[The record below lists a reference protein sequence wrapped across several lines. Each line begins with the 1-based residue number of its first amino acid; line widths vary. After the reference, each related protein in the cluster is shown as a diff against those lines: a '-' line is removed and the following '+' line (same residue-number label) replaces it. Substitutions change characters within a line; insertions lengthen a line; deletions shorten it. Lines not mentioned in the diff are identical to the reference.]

1 MISFA
6 IRADIRRSFEVY
18 TVPPCVVEGSGV
30 DMSEASLTS
39 STAWPSRT
47 VSTSMP
53 CGPYLASLR
62 KYWCTL
68 LSKIDQQV
76 RNAGRLLPRTAVLYM
91 KNVIHD
97 EVRVVVQLMK
107 YSRQGC
113 LLLL

>member
-1 MISFA
+1 MMSFA
-6 IRADIRRSFEVY
+6 IRADIRRSFEVS
-18 TVPPCVVEGSGV
+18 TVSPCVVEGSGV

-47 VSTSMP
+47 VSTSMS

-68 LSKIDQQV
+68 FSKINQNV
-76 RNAGRLLPRTAVLYM
+76 RNISHSVSRTAVLYM
-91 KNVIHD
+91 KDVIHD

-107 YSRQGC
+107 YSR
-113 LLLL
+113 